1 MTLTLSIFSSEMFCM
16 IQSLLIYIS
25 MREFHEFRKIR
36 LLKIALETLEK
47 RVLMIHEINSMK
59 RDKLRNKNE
68 NNKTKT

>member
-1 MTLTLSIFSSEMFCM
+1 
-16 IQSLLIYIS
+16 

-36 LLKIALETLEK
+36 LLKIALEVLEK

-59 RDKLRNKNE
+59 RDKIRDKNE

>member
-1 MTLTLSIFSSEMFCM
+1 M

-36 LLKIALETLEK
+36 LLKIDLETLEK

-59 RDKLRNKNE
+59 RDKLRDKNE

>member
-1 MTLTLSIFSSEMFCM
+1 
-16 IQSLLIYIS
+16 

-36 LLKIALETLEK
+36 LLKIALEALEK

-59 RDKLRNKNE
+59 RDKIRDKNE